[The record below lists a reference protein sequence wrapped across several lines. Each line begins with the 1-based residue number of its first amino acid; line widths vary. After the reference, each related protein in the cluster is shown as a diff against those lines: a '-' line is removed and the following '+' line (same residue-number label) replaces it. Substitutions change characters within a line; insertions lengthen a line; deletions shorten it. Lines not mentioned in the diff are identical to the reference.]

1 MKRSLAQPKISTKTI
16 PIIYMYIKFVIDAY
30 NRCIWLVY
38 LLAWIRPRSSSFP
51 QLFERPENLRLIF
64 TTTICAFQA
73 FFVFHFCGLNS
84 CFVVGEHP
92 VTSRG
97 WGADSA
103 VIPTVRVLLRSG
115 GRVLY
120 SVVARV
126 QERGHHTVHTDRGD
140 QDYLFI
146 IFIFSCTHQ
155 SKNTQD

>member
-1 MKRSLAQPKISTKTI
+1 
-16 PIIYMYIKFVIDAY
+16 MYIKFVIDAYNRY

-38 LLAWIRPRSSSFP
+38 LLAWMRPRSSSFP

-64 TTTICAFQA
+64 TTTICVFRA

-84 CFVVGEHP
+84 CVVVGEHP

-103 VIPTVRVLLRSG
+103 VIPAVRVLLRPG

-140 QDYLFI
+140 QDIYHY
-146 IFIFSCTHQ
+146 SCTYQ
-155 SKNTQD
+155 SKNTQDEDLNV

>member
-1 MKRSLAQPKISTKTI
+1 MHLIGLSACLDSTEKFFISSIVGT
-16 PIIYMYIKFVIDAY
+16 
-30 NRCIWLVY
+30 
-38 LLAWIRPRSSSFP
+38 AW
-51 QLFERPENLRLIF
+51 ELRLIF

-146 IFIFSCTHQ
+146 IFIYSCTHQ